1 MPLTPETIL
10 NGRYRIISILG
21 QGGMGAVYRA
31 EDVHLHTPIA
41 VKENLF
47 LTSEYSRQFEREA
60 TIMARLRHPHLPRV
74 RDFFD
79 NPGQGQYLVMD
90 FIEGEDL
97 RQRIER
103 LGTISEVDTILI
115 GVAICE
121 ALQYLHTRIPP
132 IIHRDIKPGNI
143 KITPEGE
150 VYLVD
155 FGLAKM
161 VFGDQATTTGA
172 RAMTP
177 GYSPPEQYGTARTDA
192 RSDFYSL
199 GATLYAAL
207 TGKIPEDGLTRATE
221 KANLTPIRRH
231 LPRVNPDLAEII
243 ERALEIEPEDRYQSA
258 DDMRHDLLEAG
269 EMSTLLFTPPTI
281 SAPPDFSIPPVDELL
296 NGESSNQFGKP
307 STNRNT
313 RRRFS
318 RIWKRNRIPIL
329 STASVF
335 IAIILLLFI
344 FQPGTNPPIVA
355 SEASPTLTK
364 AEVINTPAE
373 NPTATLEQ
381 TLAPEPEPTLTLPPP
396 SQTPLVAGPGET
408 NQEQIM
414 FSSNRTG
421 VPQLWLMNSDGSSQV
436 QMTNLPD
443 GACKP
448 SWAPDGMRVAFISPC
463 LEDRDI
469 YIGSRIYILNLND
482 QTISPLPV
490 DPSPEGDFD
499 PAWSPDGRKIAF
511 ASKRSGVIQIY
522 TYNLETGSL
531 RKVTNSS
538 VTEIQPSW
546 SSNGSQIAYVH
557 WIVYSQIWMMS
568 DLGLNPTQFSMSGE
582 INNFWPAW
590 SPANDRIFF
599 GQKQSN
605 APLTY
610 ITTMRYE
617 DRGTFK
623 STRIP
628 SRSPASG
635 AQPIAEI
642 SLSSDGEWFA
652 FKSWP
657 DGVNHD
663 IYIMDLSGANW
674 SRLTTDPGYDF
685 SPAWRPQPSN

>member
-1 MPLTPETIL
+1 MPLTPESIL

-60 TIMARLRHPHLPRV
+60 TIMARLRHRHLPRV

-103 LGTISEVDTILI
+103 LGTIPEVDVILI
-115 GVAICE
+115 GAAICE
-121 ALQYLHTRIPP
+121 AIQYLHTRVPA

-161 VFGDQATTTGA
+161 VMGNQATTTGA

-192 RSDFYSL
+192 RSDIYSL
-199 GATLYAAL
+199 GATLYAAM

-231 LPRVNPDLAEII
+231 LPHINPELADVI
-243 ERALEIEPEDRYQSA
+243 ERALEVDPEDRYQSA
-258 DDMRHDLLEAG
+258 DEMRNDLLEAG
-269 EMSTLLFTPPTI
+269 EMTNMLVTPPTI
-281 SAPPDFSIPPVDELL
+281 SAPPDFSIPPVEELE
-296 NGESSNQFGKP
+296 NGVARNGVNKS

-313 RRRFS
+313 RRRFA
-318 RIWKRNRIPIL
+318 RLWKRHRAAIL
-329 STASVF
+329 STAG
-335 IAIILLLFI
+335 ILITIFLLI
-344 FQPGTNPPIVA
+344 LVLQPQLTPAGSSEGTSTATATTSITTSQPNPTSTLEPTGTITP
-355 SEASPTLTK
+355 EAS
-364 AEVINTPAE
+364 
-373 NPTATLEQ
+373 AT
-381 TLAPEPEPTLTLPPP
+381 TPP
-396 SQTPLVAGPGET
+396 SSPTPLVAGPGAT
-408 NQEQIM
+408 NQAQII
-414 FSSNRTG
+414 FASNRTG
-421 VPQLWLMNSDGSSQV
+421 VPQLWLMNSDGSNQT
-436 QMTNLPD
+436 QMTNMPD

-448 SWAPDGMRVAFISPC
+448 SWSPDGMEVAFISPC
-463 LEDRDI
+463 LDDRDI
-469 YIGSRIYILNLND
+469 YSGSRIYILNLND
-482 QTISPLPV
+482 NTIKPLGV
-490 DPSPEGDFD
+490 NPSPEGDFD
-499 PAWSPDGRKIAF
+499 PAWSPDGKKIAF
-511 ASKRSGVIQIY
+511 ASKRNGFVQIY
-522 TYNLETGSL
+522 AYNLETGIL
-531 RKVTNSS
+531 NKLTNTET
-538 VTEIQPSW
+538 TEIQPRW

-557 WIVYSQIWMMS
+557 WIVFSQIWIMS
-568 DLGLNPTQFSMSGE
+568 DSGSKPTQFSMSGE
-582 INNFWPAW
+582 INNFWPTW
-590 SPANDRIFF
+590 SSSNDRIYY
-599 GQKQSN
+599 GQKQSS
-605 APLTY
+605 APLSY

-628 SRSPASG
+628 SQSPASG

-642 SLSSDGEWFA
+642 SLSTDGEWFV

-663 IYIMDLSGANW
+663 IYMMDVNGANW

-685 SPAWRPQPSN
+685 SPAWRPQH